1 MIAKKQGKHES
12 PSMAT
17 IQSAPPPKTRLE
29 TPGLG
34 QIVEPKPLEEGW
46 QKGFIAQARL
56 DRARIPR
63 RFQNKTLDN
72 FDTKGSRPRAK
83 LVEDARR
90 YIQMFGKQAEFYPG
104 LILKGE
110 VGCGK
115 THLAVAILRAIVDK
129 GHGGLYYNMPD
140 LLMDIRAT
148 YDANASLSESELLE
162 ELEGPELLVLDD
174 LGAEKTAD
182 WVNDRLYLIVNR
194 RYEECRPIIV
204 TTNLGLDELTE
215 KLGNRIVSRL
225 CETADLWDKFP
236 KEDYRRKHM
245 T

>member
-1 MIAKKQGKHES
+1 
-12 PSMAT
+12 
-17 IQSAPPPKTRLE
+17 
-29 TPGLG
+29 
-34 QIVEPKPLEEGW
+34 
-46 QKGFIAQARL
+46 
-56 DRARIPR
+56 
-63 RFQNKTLDN
+63 
-72 FDTKGSRPRAK
+72 
-83 LVEDARR
+83 
-90 YIQMFGKQAEFYPG
+90 
-104 LILKGE
+104 
-110 VGCGK
+110 
-115 THLAVAILRAIVDK
+115 
-129 GHGGLYYNMPD
+129 
-140 LLMDIRAT
+140 MDIRAT